1 MQSDIIERVARGILA
16 RVSDALDMLSETIVV
31 IYCEYTV
38 LVIKVNTDKGYQ
50 KAFFLKP
57 DPLLLCFVSSWSW
70 VGGAGGR

>member
-38 LVIKVNTDKGYQ
+38 LVIKVNTEGISKGLFSETGPIV
-50 KAFFLKP
+50 A
-57 DPLLLCFVSSWSW
+57 LLCVFV
-70 VGGAGGR
+70 VLGGRCGR